1 MKKDEIIQYWIKSSD
16 EDFEVMID
24 LFNLKKYSY
33 ALFFGHLVIEKLLKA
48 YYVKNVEINVP
59 KIHDLLKL
67 ADKSGI
73 ELTDEQKV
81 MLKNFN
87 TFNIKARYDDFK
99 KKFYEKCDKE
109 FTNENI
115 EKIKEMRK
123 WLRAGIV

>member
-1 MKKDEIIQYWIKSSD
+1 MKREEIIHYWIKSSD

-59 KIHDLLKL
+59 KIHVLLKL
-67 ADKSGI
+67 ADKSNI

-109 FTNENI
+109 FTNEHI

>member
-67 ADKSGI
+67 ADKSNI

-81 MLKNFN
+81 MLKILIHLILKPDMTILKKNSTKN
-87 TFNIKARYDDFK
+87 AIKNSLTKILK
-99 KKFYEKCDKE
+99 KL
-109 FTNENI
+109 
-115 EKIKEMRK
+115 RK
-123 WLRAGIV
+123 